1 MKSLGI
7 LVVTL
12 ALLFLVTGF
21 VMADPGV
28 NATFETQG
36 VSVATSIQAT
46 GNLRSMTHLAWSVSS
61 GGIVSSGTDPTLA
74 GYPNWDSYPYG
85 EPTPPPQTAQSAC
98 IQMGIATHTEKV

>member
-1 MKSLGI
+1 MKKSGI
-7 LVVTL
+7 LVIAL

-36 VSVATSIQAT
+36 VALVTSIQAT
-46 GNLRSMTHLAWSVSS
+46 GNLYSATDLTWSDSS

-74 GYPNWDSYPYG
+74 GYPNWDTYPSNG
-85 EPTPPPQTAQSAC
+85 V
-98 IQMGIATHTEKV
+98 GWL